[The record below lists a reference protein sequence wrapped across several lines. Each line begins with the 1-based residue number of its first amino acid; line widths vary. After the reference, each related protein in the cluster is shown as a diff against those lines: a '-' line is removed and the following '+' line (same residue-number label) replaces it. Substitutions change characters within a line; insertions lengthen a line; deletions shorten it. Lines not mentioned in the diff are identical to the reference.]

1 MSETFALEV
10 QSPFSGLILTGV
22 KTIETRAYPLPDNLH
37 GVGILLCESSS
48 GEDCVSC
55 VGDNVT
61 EAQVGLSLVGEVFFS
76 SSKEYSSQQEWD
88 SDREKHQVPKE
99 SKYEWAPTEIGIRH
113 GWQIERVIVYTPS
126 LPVPAMKRR

>member
-1 MSETFALEV
+1 MSETFALEI

-22 KTIETRAYPLPDNLH
+22 KTIETRAYPLPANLP
-37 GVGILLCESSS
+37 GVGILLCESPS

-55 VGDNVT
+55 VGDNVI
-61 EAQVGLSLVGEVFFS
+61 EAQFGLSLVGEVFFS
-76 SSKEYSSQQEWD
+76 SSKEYSSREEWD

-99 SKYEWAPTEIGIRH
+99 SKYEWAPTEIGIRY
-113 GWQIERVIVYTPS
+113 GWQIERVIEYTPS